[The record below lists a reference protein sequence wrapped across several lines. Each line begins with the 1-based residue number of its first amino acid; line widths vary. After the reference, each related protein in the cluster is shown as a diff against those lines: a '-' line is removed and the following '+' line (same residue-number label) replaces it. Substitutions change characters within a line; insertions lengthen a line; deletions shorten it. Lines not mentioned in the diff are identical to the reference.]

1 MDTSAQ
7 KPIRSEKELL
17 ADCRRYVETA
27 HWVTETEYE
36 DPSSENFM
44 DVRLLDALNSAA
56 ALIGEIDYVLC
67 TKH

>member
-36 DPSSENFM
+36 DPSSENYM
-44 DVRLLDALNSAA
+44 DARLLDALNSAA

>member
-36 DPSSENFM
+36 DPSSENYM
-44 DVRLLDALNSAA
+44 DARLLDALNSAA
-56 ALIGEIDYVLC
+56 ALIGEIDYALC